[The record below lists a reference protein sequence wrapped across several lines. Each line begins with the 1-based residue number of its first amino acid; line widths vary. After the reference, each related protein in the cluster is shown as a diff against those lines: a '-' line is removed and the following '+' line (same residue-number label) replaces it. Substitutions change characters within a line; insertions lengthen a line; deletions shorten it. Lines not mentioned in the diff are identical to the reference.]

1 MSRPT
6 GAITLQVVRA
16 RPRVSTGKKR
26 EVLISHTSMQRA
38 LIVFVLCV
46 VPSSRPAA
54 GQSVENRLQLGIQLA
69 GAVSGEFEDTDV
81 GIGVHFSWHPMV
93 VVGAEAEVGIYPEN
107 FAGVPAFSGSRVEG
121 LFGVTVGPGIGR
133 LRPFAKL
140 RSGFVTFHE
149 APEPLACIAIFPPPL
164 PCALA
169 SGRTVF
175 AIDLGG
181 GAEWFQTGRT
191 FLRVDVSDRLMRYP
205 GPVLRRDRSAREDA
219 SFSHDFRF
227 AIGAGVRF

>member
-1 MSRPT
+1 MCCGLVAS
-6 GAITLQVVRA
+6 G
-16 RPRVSTGKKR
+16 G
-26 EVLISHTSMQRA
+26 
-38 LIVFVLCV
+38 
-46 VPSSRPAA
+46 
-54 GQSVENRLQLGIQLA
+54 
-69 GAVSGEFEDTDV
+69 GAVSGESAAAGSSARERGLGEFEDTDV

-140 RSGFVTFHE
+140 RPGFVTFHE

-175 AIDLGG
+175 AIDWAGEPNG
-181 GAEWFQTGRT
+181 FR
-191 FLRVDVSDRLMRYP
+191 P
-205 GPVLRRDRSAREDA
+205 SAR
-219 SFSHDFRF
+219 S
-227 AIGAGVRF
+227 GPC